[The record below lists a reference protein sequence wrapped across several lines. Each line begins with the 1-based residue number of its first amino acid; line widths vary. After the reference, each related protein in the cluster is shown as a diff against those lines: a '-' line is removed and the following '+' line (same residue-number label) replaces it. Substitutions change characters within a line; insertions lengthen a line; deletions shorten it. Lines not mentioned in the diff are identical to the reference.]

1 MSPNQLLIKYALRYP
16 FWNFITIILGFSGAL
31 FNGVSTTLIVPVVL
45 GFLGQ
50 DVVLN
55 SGPPI
60 IRRIMGLFDSAP
72 EQYRLLLML
81 GTILLAIGLKNI
93 TGYVNS
99 LSAGHLARLLVN
111 DLRKEG
117 LRILL
122 EVDLDFYTRIK
133 IGDITNRIGNEV
145 SRTARSVQIIFQL
158 VSTVATILVF
168 VGILLSISWQ
178 LTLVATGLLS
188 LVNLTNQYWIHR
200 SKEFGRTLTEIA
212 RVYSSRLLDV
222 LTGIRLIKAAGNE
235 EKEYKQL
242 ENFILIREKA
252 EFQSQANS
260 AAIGPVNEM
269 SGLLA
274 VLAILFVGRTFFFQ
288 QLEAV
293 SAVLLTYLF
302 VLFRLLP
309 VISQLNNARN
319 AFANAS
325 ASVESVTDFLRR
337 DNKPFMQSGA
347 AAYKK
352 LEQGIRFENVS
363 FAYPSRNSLVLKN
376 VDLWVPRGTTLAL
389 VGASGAGKSTMA
401 DLLPRFYDPTEGR
414 ITIDNQDVREFNLQ
428 SLRRAMGIVSQDTFL
443 FNDSV
448 RNNIAYGK
456 EDATDQDVIEAAKRS
471 NAYEFIVQLPQGFDT
486 PLGDRGVLLSGGQRQ
501 RLAIARALLRNP
513 EILIL
518 DEATSALDTV
528 SERLVQQAIDELS
541 RDRTTLVIAHRLST
555 VQKAHQIAVMEKGS
569 VVELGSHEELLKQG
583 GYYARLCLMQFSE
596 DTQEALKATKHD
608 ALSRTSYEIRSRLN
622 SMIGSLKLI
631 VDGMTENPE
640 EASELTE
647 EAYYSAVKLLQTLE
661 SLEDTTEVALTEAK
675 SPV

>member
-81 GTILLAIGLKNI
+81 GAILFAIALKNI

-242 ENFILIREKA
+242 ENLILIREKA

-347 AAYKK
+347 VAYKK

-401 DLLPRFYDPTEGR
+401 DLLPRFYEPTEGR
-414 ITIDNQDVREFNLQ
+414 ITIDNQDLREFNLQ

-456 EDATDQDVIEAAKRS
+456 EDATDEDVIEAAKRS

-596 DTQEALKATKHD
+596 DTQEALKVSKHD
-608 ALSRTSYEIRSRLN
+608 ALSKTSYEIRSRLN

-640 EASELTE
+640 EANELTE

-661 SLEDTTEVALTEAK
+661 SLEDTTEMK

>member
-1 MSPNQLLIKYALRYP
+1 
-16 FWNFITIILGFSGAL
+16 LGFSGAL

-81 GTILLAIGLKNI
+81 GAILFAIALKNI

-242 ENFILIREKA
+242 ENLILIREKA

-347 AAYKK
+347 VAYKK

-401 DLLPRFYDPTEGR
+401 DLLPRFYEPTEGR
-414 ITIDNQDVREFNLQ
+414 ITIDNQDLREFNLQ

-456 EDATDQDVIEAAKRS
+456 EDATDEDVIEAAKRS

-596 DTQEALKATKHD
+596 DTQEALKVSKHD
-608 ALSRTSYEIRSRLN
+608 ALSKTSYEIRSRLN

-640 EASELTE
+640 EANELTE

-661 SLEDTTEVALTEAK
+661 SLEDTTEMK

>member
-16 FWNFITIILGFSGAL
+16 LWNFITIILGFSGAL

-45 GFLGQ
+45 SFLGQ

-60 IRRIMGLFDSAP
+60 IRRILGLFSGAP

-81 GTILLAIGLKNI
+81 GAILFAIALKNI
-93 TGYVNS
+93 TGYINS

-188 LVNLTNQYWIHR
+188 LVNLSNQYWIHR

-212 RVYSSRLLDV
+212 RVYSSRLLDI

-414 ITIDNQDVREFNLQ
+414 ITIDNQDLREFNLQ

-456 EDATDQDVIEAAKRS
+456 EGATDEDVIEAAKRS

-596 DTQEALKATKHD
+596 DTQEALKVSKHD
-608 ALSRTSYEIRSRLN
+608 ALSKTSYEIRSRLN

-640 EASELTE
+640 ESSELTE

-661 SLEDTTEVALTEAK
+661 SLEDTAK
-675 SPV
+675 L

>member
-1 MSPNQLLIKYALRYP
+1 M
-16 FWNFITIILGFSGAL
+16 GFSGAL

-45 GFLGQ
+45 SFLGQ

-60 IRRIMGLFDSAP
+60 IRRILGLFSGAP

-81 GTILLAIGLKNI
+81 GAILFAIALKNI
-93 TGYVNS
+93 TGYINS

-188 LVNLTNQYWIHR
+188 LVNLSNQYWIHR

-212 RVYSSRLLDV
+212 RVYSSRLLDI

-414 ITIDNQDVREFNLQ
+414 ITIDNQDLREFNLQ

-456 EDATDQDVIEAAKRS
+456 EGATDEDVIEAAKRS

-596 DTQEALKATKHD
+596 DTQEALKVSKHD
-608 ALSRTSYEIRSRLN
+608 ALSKTSYEIRSRLN

-640 EASELTE
+640 ESSELTE

-661 SLEDTTEVALTEAK
+661 SLEDTAK
-675 SPV
+675 L

>member
-16 FWNFITIILGFSGAL
+16 LWNFITIVLGFSGAL

-45 GFLGQ
+45 SFLGQ

-60 IRRIMGLFDSAP
+60 IRRILGLFSGAP

-81 GTILLAIGLKNI
+81 GAILFAIALKNI
-93 TGYVNS
+93 TGYISS
-99 LSAGHLARLLVN
+99 LAGGHLARLLVN
-111 DLRKEG
+111 DLRKSG

-158 VSTVATILVF
+158 ISTIATILVF
-168 VGILLSISWQ
+168 VAILLSISWQ
-178 LTLVATGLLS
+178 LTLVSTVLLV

-200 SKEFGRTLTEIA
+200 SKEFGRTLSEVS
-212 RVYSSRLLDV
+212 RMYSNRLLD
-222 LTGIRLIKAAGNE
+222 LLIGIRLIKAAGNE
-235 EKEYKQL
+235 KKEYEQIEEL
-242 ENFILIREKA
+242 ILVREKA
-252 EFQSQANS
+252 EFRSQANS

-319 AFANAS
+319 TFANAT
-325 ASVESVTDFLRR
+325 ASVEVVTDFLRK
-337 DNKPFMQSGA
+337 DNKPFMASGSV
-347 AAYKK
+347 AYTK
-352 LEQGIRFENVS
+352 LERGIRFENVS

-414 ITIDNQDVREFNLQ
+414 ITIDNQDLREFNLQ
-428 SLRRAMGIVSQDTFL
+428 SLRKAMGIVSQDTFL

-456 EDATDQDVIEAAKRS
+456 EGATDEDVIEAAKRS
-471 NAYEFIVQLPQGFDT
+471 NAYEFIMQLPQGFDT

-569 VVELGSHEELLKQG
+569 VVELGSHDELLKQG

-596 DTQEALKATKHD
+596 DTQEALKVSKYD
-608 ALSRTSYEIRSRLN
+608 ALSKTSYEIRSRLN
-622 SMIGSLKLI
+622 SMIVSLKLI

-640 EASELTE
+640 EANELTE

-661 SLEDTTEVALTEAK
+661 SLEREVK
-675 SPV
+675 V

>member
-16 FWNFITIILGFSGAL
+16 LWNFITIILGFSGAL

-45 GFLGQ
+45 SFLGQ

-60 IRRIMGLFDSAP
+60 IRRILGLFSGAP

-81 GTILLAIGLKNI
+81 GAILFAIALKNI
-93 TGYVNS
+93 TGYINS

-188 LVNLTNQYWIHR
+188 LVNLSNQYWIHR

-212 RVYSSRLLDV
+212 RVYSSRLLDI

-414 ITIDNQDVREFNLQ
+414 IIIDNQDLREFNLQ

-456 EDATDQDVIEAAKRS
+456 EGATDEDVIEAAKRS

-596 DTQEALKATKHD
+596 DTQEALKVSKHD
-608 ALSRTSYEIRSRLN
+608 ALSKTSYEIRSRLN

-640 EASELTE
+640 ESSELTE

-661 SLEDTTEVALTEAK
+661 SLEDTAK
-675 SPV
+675 L

>member
-45 GFLGQ
+45 SFLGQ

-60 IRRIMGLFDSAP
+60 IRRILGLFGGAP

-81 GTILLAIGLKNI
+81 GAILLAIALKNV
-93 TGYVNS
+93 TGYINS

-122 EVDLDFYTRIK
+122 EVDLDFYSQIK

-145 SRTARSVQIIFQL
+145 GRTAKSVQIIFQL

-178 LTLVATGLLS
+178 LTLVSTGLLL
-188 LVNLTNQYWIHR
+188 LVNLTNQYWIQR
-200 SKEFGRTLTEIA
+200 SKEFGRTLTEVS
-212 RVYSSRLLDV
+212 RMYSNRLLD
-222 LTGIRLIKAAGNE
+222 LLIGIRLIKSAGNE
-235 EKEYKQL
+235 KKEYGQI
-242 ENFILIREKA
+242 EELIQAREKA
-252 EFQSQANS
+252 EFRSQANS

-274 VLAILFVGRTFFFQ
+274 VLSILFVGRTFFFQ

-309 VISQLNNARN
+309 VIGQLNNARN
-319 AFANAS
+319 TFANAT
-325 ASVESVTDFLRR
+325 ASVEVVADFLRK
-337 DNKPFMQSGA
+337 DNKPFMASGSVT
-347 AAYKK
+347 YKK
-352 LEQGIRFENVS
+352 LEKGIRFENVS

-414 ITIDNQDVREFNLQ
+414 ITIDNQDLREFNLQ

-448 RNNIAYGK
+448 LNNIAYGK
-456 EDATDQDVIEAAKRS
+456 EDATDEDVIEAAKRS

-555 VQKAHQIAVMEKGS
+555 VQKAHQIAVMDKGS

-596 DTQEALKATKHD
+596 DTQEALKVSKHD
-608 ALSRTSYEIRSRLN
+608 ALSKTSYEIRTRLN
-622 SMIGSLKLI
+622 SMIVSLKLI
-631 VDGMTENPE
+631 VDGMAENPE
-640 EASELTE
+640 EVSELTE
-647 EAYYSAVKLLQTLE
+647 EAYYSAVKLLKTLE
-661 SLEDTTEVALTEAK
+661 SLESEVT
-675 SPV
+675 V

>member
-16 FWNFITIILGFSGAL
+16 LWNVITIVLGFSGAL

-45 GFLGQ
+45 SFLGQ
-50 DVVLN
+50 DVVLQG
-55 SGPPI
+55 GPPVI
-60 IRRIMGLFDSAP
+60 QKIMGMFSGAP
-72 EQYRLLLML
+72 EQYRLILML
-81 GTILLAIGLKNI
+81 GAILFAIGLKNVI
-93 TGYVNS
+93 GYINS
-99 LSAGHLARLLVN
+99 LSSGHLARLLVN

-122 EVDLDFYTRIK
+122 EVDLDFYSQIK
-133 IGDITNRIGNEV
+133 VGDITNRIGNEV

-158 VSTVATILVF
+158 ISTTTTILVF
-168 VGILLSISWQ
+168 VGILLSISWE
-178 LTLVATGLLS
+178 LTLASTFLLS
-188 LVNLTNQYWIHR
+188 LVILVNQFWIRR

-212 RVYSSRLLDV
+212 RIYTSRLIDI

-242 ENFILIREKA
+242 EDLILVREKA

-260 AAIGPVNEM
+260 SAIAPVNEM
-269 SGLLA
+269 SGIIA
-274 VLAILFVGRTFFFQ
+274 VLTILFLGRTFFFQ

-302 VLFRLLP
+302 ILFRLLP
-309 VISQLNNARN
+309 VVGQLNGARN
-319 AFANAS
+319 GFANAS
-325 ASVESVTDFLRR
+325 ASVESVSDFLRR
-337 DNKPFMQSGA
+337 DNKPFMKNGSLL
-347 AAYKK
+347 YSK
-352 LEQGIRFENVS
+352 LEKGIRFENVS
-363 FAYPSRNSLVLKN
+363 FGYPSRSSLVLKN

-389 VGASGAGKSTMA
+389 VGASGAGKSTLV

-414 ITIDNQDVREFNLQ
+414 ITLDDQDLREFNLR
-428 SLRRAMGIVSQDTFL
+428 SLRQSMGIVSQDTFL

-456 EDATDQDVIEAAKRS
+456 ADATDEDVIEAAKRS
-471 NAYEFIVQLPQGFDT
+471 NAHEFILQLPQGFDT
-486 PLGDRGVLLSGGQRQ
+486 PLGDRGILLSGGQRQ

-513 EILIL
+513 EILVL

-541 RDRTTLVIAHRLST
+541 RDRTTIVIAHRLST
-555 VQKAHQIAVMEKGS
+555 VQKADQIAVMDKGS

-596 DTQEALKATKHD
+596 DTQEALKLSKHT
-608 ALSRTSYEIRSRLN
+608 AVSKTSYEIRSRLN
-622 SMIGSLKLI
+622 SMIGSLKLV
-631 VDGMTENPE
+631 VDGMAENSE

-661 SLEDTTEVALTEAK
+661 SLEEEAK
-675 SPV
+675 V

>member
-16 FWNFITIILGFSGAL
+16 FWNFVTIVLGFSGAL

-45 GFLGQ
+45 SFLGQ

-60 IRRIMGLFDSAP
+60 IRRILGLFGGAP

-81 GTILLAIGLKNI
+81 GAILFAIALKNI
-93 TGYVNS
+93 TAYINS

-122 EVDLDFYTRIK
+122 EVDLDFYTQTK
-133 IGDITNRIGNEV
+133 IGDLTNRLGNEIG
-145 SRTARSVQIIFQL
+145 RTARSVQIVFQL
-158 VSTVATILVF
+158 VSTITTILVF
-168 VGILLSISWQ
+168 VAILLSISWQ
-178 LTLVATGLLS
+178 LTLVSTALLA

-200 SKEFGRTLTEIA
+200 SKEFGRVLTEIA
-212 RVYSSRLLDV
+212 RVYSSRLLDI

-235 EKEYKQL
+235 EKEYKDL
-242 ENFILIREKA
+242 ENLILVREKA

-337 DNKPFMQSGA
+337 DNKPFMTSGA
-347 AAYKK
+347 LSYNK
-352 LEQGIRFENVS
+352 LERGIRFENVS
-363 FAYPSRNSLVLKN
+363 FAYPSRSSLILKN
-376 VDLWVPRGTTLAL
+376 IDIWVPRGTTLAL
-389 VGASGAGKSTMA
+389 VGASGAGKSTLA

-414 ITIDNQDVREFNLQ
+414 ITIDGQDLREFNLR
-428 SLRRAMGIVSQDTFL
+428 SLRKSMGIVSQDTFL

-448 RNNIAYGK
+448 RNNIAYGQ
-456 EDATDQDVIEAAKRS
+456 EDATDEDVIEAAKRS

-486 PLGDRGVLLSGGQRQ
+486 ALGDRGVLLSGGQRQ

-513 EILIL
+513 EILVL

-555 VQKAHQIAVMEKGS
+555 VQKAHQIAVMDKGS

-596 DTQEALKATKHD
+596 DTQEALKASKHD
-608 ALSRTSYEIRSRLN
+608 ALSKTSYEIRGRLN
-622 SMIGSLKLI
+622 SMIGSLRLI
-631 VDGMTENPE
+631 VDGMAESPE
-640 EASELTE
+640 EANELTE

-661 SLEDTTEVALTEAK
+661 ALEETTEMK

>member
-1 MSPNQLLIKYALRYP
+1 M
-16 FWNFITIILGFSGAL
+16 GFSGAL

-45 GFLGQ
+45 SFLGQ
-50 DVVLN
+50 DVVLQG
-55 SGPPI
+55 GPPVI
-60 IRRIMGLFDSAP
+60 QKIMGLFSGAP
-72 EQYRLLLML
+72 EQYRLILML
-81 GTILLAIGLKNI
+81 GAILFAIGLKNVI
-93 TGYVNS
+93 GYINS
-99 LSAGHLARLLVN
+99 LSSGHLARLLVN

-122 EVDLDFYTRIK
+122 EVDLDFYSQIK
-133 IGDITNRIGNEV
+133 VGDITNRIGNEV

-158 VSTVATILVF
+158 ISTTTTILVF
-168 VGILLSISWQ
+168 VGILLSISWE
-178 LTLVATGLLS
+178 LTLASTFLLS
-188 LVNLTNQYWIHR
+188 LVILVNQFWIRR

-212 RVYSSRLLDV
+212 RIYTSRLIDI

-242 ENFILIREKA
+242 EDLILVREKA

-260 AAIGPVNEM
+260 SAIAPVNEM
-269 SGLLA
+269 SGIIA
-274 VLAILFVGRTFFFQ
+274 VLTILFLGRTFFFQ

-302 VLFRLLP
+302 ILFRLLP
-309 VISQLNNARN
+309 VVGQLNGARN
-319 AFANAS
+319 GFANAS
-325 ASVESVTDFLRR
+325 ASVESVSDFLRR
-337 DNKPFMQSGA
+337 DNKPFMKNGSLL
-347 AAYKK
+347 YSK
-352 LEQGIRFENVS
+352 LEKGIRFENVS
-363 FAYPSRNSLVLKN
+363 FGYPSRSSLVLKN

-389 VGASGAGKSTMA
+389 VGASGAGKSTLV

-414 ITIDNQDVREFNLQ
+414 ITLDDQDLREFNLR
-428 SLRRAMGIVSQDTFL
+428 SLRQSMGIVSQDTFL

-456 EDATDQDVIEAAKRS
+456 ADATDEDVIEAAKRS
-471 NAYEFIVQLPQGFDT
+471 NAHEFILQLPQGFDT
-486 PLGDRGVLLSGGQRQ
+486 PLGDRGILLSGGQRQ

-513 EILIL
+513 EILVL

-541 RDRTTLVIAHRLST
+541 RDRTTIVIAHRLST
-555 VQKAHQIAVMEKGS
+555 VQKADQIAVMDKGS

-596 DTQEALKATKHD
+596 DTQEALKLSKHT
-608 ALSRTSYEIRSRLN
+608 AVSKTSYEIRSRLN
-622 SMIGSLKLI
+622 SMIGSLKLV
-631 VDGMTENPE
+631 VDGMAENSE

-661 SLEDTTEVALTEAK
+661 SLEEEAK
-675 SPV
+675 V

>member
-1 MSPNQLLIKYALRYP
+1 M
-16 FWNFITIILGFSGAL
+16 GFSGAL

-45 GFLGQ
+45 SFLGQ
-50 DVVLN
+50 DVVLQG
-55 SGPPI
+55 GPPVI
-60 IRRIMGLFDSAP
+60 QKIMGMFSGAP
-72 EQYRLLLML
+72 EQYRLILML
-81 GTILLAIGLKNI
+81 GAILFAIGLKNVI
-93 TGYVNS
+93 GYINS
-99 LSAGHLARLLVN
+99 LSSGHLARLLVN

-122 EVDLDFYTRIK
+122 EVDLDFYSQIK
-133 IGDITNRIGNEV
+133 VGDITNRIGNEV

-158 VSTVATILVF
+158 ISTTTTILVF
-168 VGILLSISWQ
+168 VGILLSISWE
-178 LTLVATGLLS
+178 LTLASTFLLS
-188 LVNLTNQYWIHR
+188 LVILVNQFWIRR

-212 RVYSSRLLDV
+212 RIYTSRLIDI

-242 ENFILIREKA
+242 EDLILVREKA

-260 AAIGPVNEM
+260 SAIAPVNEM
-269 SGLLA
+269 SGIIA
-274 VLAILFVGRTFFFQ
+274 VLTILFLGRTFFFQ

-302 VLFRLLP
+302 ILFRLLP
-309 VISQLNNARN
+309 VVGQLNGARN
-319 AFANAS
+319 GFANAS
-325 ASVESVTDFLRR
+325 ASVESVSDFLRR
-337 DNKPFMQSGA
+337 DNKPFMKNGSLL
-347 AAYKK
+347 YSK
-352 LEQGIRFENVS
+352 LEKGIRFENVS
-363 FAYPSRNSLVLKN
+363 FGYPSRSSLVLKN

-389 VGASGAGKSTMA
+389 VGASGAGKSTLV

-414 ITIDNQDVREFNLQ
+414 ITLDDQDLREFNLQ
-428 SLRRAMGIVSQDTFL
+428 SLRQSMGIVSQDTFL

-456 EDATDQDVIEAAKRS
+456 ADATDEDVIEAAKRS
-471 NAYEFIVQLPQGFDT
+471 NAHEFILQLPQGFDT
-486 PLGDRGVLLSGGQRQ
+486 PLGDRGILLSGGQRQ

-513 EILIL
+513 EILVL

-555 VQKAHQIAVMEKGS
+555 VQKAHQIAVMDQGC

-596 DTQEALKATKHD
+596 DTQEALKFSQHG
-608 ALSRTSYEIRSRLN
+608 ALAKTSYEIRSRLN

-631 VDGMTENPE
+631 VDGMAANPE
-640 EASELTE
+640 EANELTE

-661 SLEDTTEVALTEAK
+661 SLEEEAK
-675 SPV
+675 V